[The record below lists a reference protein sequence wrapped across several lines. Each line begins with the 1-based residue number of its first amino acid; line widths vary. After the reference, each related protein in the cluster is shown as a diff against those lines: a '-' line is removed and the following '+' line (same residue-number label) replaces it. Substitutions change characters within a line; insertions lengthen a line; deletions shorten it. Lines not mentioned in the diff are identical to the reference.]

1 MCRPLLFPQ
10 GGDIHVASHYRLQ
23 GLCIH
28 RLKLSTKSWV
38 KITPEDFKS
47 VTGRS
52 RRQFFYAKRT
62 LEQWKDAKVVFR
74 TVLKQQGRGW
84 EILVS
89 YSGHYLFTSTG
100 AGKDRR
106 TRSNLRQQPA
116 TECNHYRGLPTEGR
130 KLTPTLRDLVPSQA
144 QIRLAH
150 VIKRD
155 LEVIHWDN
163 CKVKYLPGMA
173 FVFARDMI
181 ALSQEKSE
189 IVRQYEIALS
199 HFHGVATDLGC
210 HFEPSSTVNR
220 ARSVLSRKELT
231 FSAPTASGQKNRVTG
246 STHLAV
252 DRKN

>member
-1 MCRPLLFPQ
+1 VCRFLLFPQ

-38 KITPEDFKS
+38 KITPEDFQI

-89 YSGHYLFTSTG
+89 YSHQYLFKITG

-106 TRSNLRQQPA
+106 TRMNL
-116 TECNHYRGLPTEGR
+116 HYRGLPTEGR